1 MMENAFDRIATA
13 QGITRDAARAVIAA
27 SNPQGRIVQ
36 PTEVAAMVD
45 FFCSEA
51 APGLTNVDIQI
62 NAGADW

>member
-1 MMENAFDRIATA
+1 MMAAAFDRISQAR
-13 QGITRDAARAVIAA
+13 GITTGQARAVIEA

-36 PTEVAAMVD
+36 PSEIAAMVD

-51 APGLTNVDIQI
+51 APALTNVDVQI